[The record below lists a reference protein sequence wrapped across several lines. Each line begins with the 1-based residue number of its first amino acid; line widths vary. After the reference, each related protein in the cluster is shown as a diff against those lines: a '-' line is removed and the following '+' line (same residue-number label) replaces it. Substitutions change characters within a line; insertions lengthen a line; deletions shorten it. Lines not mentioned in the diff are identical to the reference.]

1 MKMNLSLEQKL
12 SIRQFNDKVK
22 QMSHEQ
28 AQEFLLYLY
37 QQMLIRENQYK
48 DIIKHQWGIEK

>member
-1 MKMNLSLEQKL
+1 MNLSLEQKL